1 MRGGRNQPTIRPM
14 GSRQTPTYGGVYG
27 KPRGGWN
34 SFSPRRKFRLIRTGV
49 IAAVLVIL
57 LSVIVSKCGDDGDV
71 ASDGTT
77 TTARET
83 TTTSAPPLN
92 LTSVVL
98 AKPLPS
104 AHYQAP
110 ATVVD
115 GKVLILGG
123 LSKAKSSTNVVWAF
137 DPASGG
143 TLQVGSLTT
152 LVHDS
157 GAGTLAS
164 NAFVFGGDTPK
175 GPIDTISSYAIGDQT
190 STAAGKLPLK
200 RTDMTAVTD
209 ANRPT
214 IYLVGGWDGTN
225 PTNEVLST
233 VDGVTFNVVATLPEP
248 VRSPAVALLGDDLWV
263 FGGEWN
269 NVQSASIQRVDLK
282 TKTATSVAQ
291 MAAGVSHAMAF
302 VLNDTVFL
310 TGGRV
315 GGARSNEIRRFDPT
329 TFTLTAAG
337 TLQSNLSDASVAV
350 VGGSAY
356 LLGGLAPLA
365 TAQIQQLSPAG

>member
-1 MRGGRNQPTIRPM
+1 
-14 GSRQTPTYGGVYG
+14 
-27 KPRGGWN
+27 
-34 SFSPRRKFRLIRTGV
+34 
-49 IAAVLVIL
+49 
-57 LSVIVSKCGDDGDV
+57 
-71 ASDGTT
+71 
-77 TTARET
+77 
-83 TTTSAPPLN
+83 
-92 LTSVVL
+92 
-98 AKPLPS
+98 
-104 AHYQAP
+104 
-110 ATVVD
+110 
-115 GKVLILGG
+115 
-123 LSKAKSSTNVVWAF
+123 
-137 DPASGG
+137 
-143 TLQVGSLTT
+143 
-152 LVHDS
+152 
-157 GAGTLAS
+157 
-164 NAFVFGGDTPK
+164 
-175 GPIDTISSYAIGDQT
+175 
-190 STAAGKLPLK
+190 
-200 RTDMTAVTD
+200 
-209 ANRPT
+209 
-214 IYLVGGWDGTN
+214 
-225 PTNEVLST
+225 
-233 VDGVTFNVVATLPEP
+233 

>member
-1 MRGGRNQPTIRPM
+1 M
-14 GSRQTPTYGGVYG
+14 YGGGYG
-27 KPRGGWN
+27 GGGYGGGGYGRPRGGWN
-34 SFSPRRKFRLIRTGV
+34 SFSQRRKFRLIRTGV
-49 IAAVLVIL
+49 IALVLVIL
-57 LSVIVSKCGDDGDV
+57 ISVMVSKCGDDGGV

-77 TTARET
+77 TTAKAT
-83 TTTSAPPLN
+83 TTTEAPPLN

-123 LSKAKSSTNVVWAF
+123 LSKAKSSTNVVWVF

-143 TLQVGSLTT
+143 TLQAGSLTT

-157 GAGTLAS
+157 GAGTLGT

-175 GPIDTISSYAIGDQT
+175 GTIDTISSYALGDQT
-190 STAAGKLPLK
+190 SIAAGKLPVK
-200 RTDMTAVTD
+200 RTDAAAVTD
-209 ANRPT
+209 ADRPT

-233 VDGVTFNVVATLPEP
+233 VDGVTFNIVATLAEP
-248 VRSPAVALLGDDLWV
+248 VRSAAVVLQGDDLWV
-263 FGGEWN
+263 FGGEWDD
-269 NVQSASIQRVDLK
+269 VQSASIQRVDLK
-282 TKTATSVAQ
+282 TKTASVVAQ
-291 MAAGVSHAMAF
+291 MTVGVSHAMAF
-302 VLNDTVFL
+302 VLDDTIFL
-310 TGGRV
+310 AGGRV
-315 GGARSNEIRRFDPT
+315 GGARSNEIRRFDPR
-329 TFTLTAAG
+329 TFTFSPAG

-356 LLGGLAPLA
+356 LFGGLAPLA
-365 TAQIQQLSPAG
+365 TAQIQQLSPAA